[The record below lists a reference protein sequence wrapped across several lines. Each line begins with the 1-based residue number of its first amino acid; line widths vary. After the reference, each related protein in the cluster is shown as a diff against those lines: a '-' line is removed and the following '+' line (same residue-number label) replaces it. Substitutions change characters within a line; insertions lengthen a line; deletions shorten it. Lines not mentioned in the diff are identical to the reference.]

1 MPVPRSTS
9 SSVPDIIRVA
19 LADDSAVVRGLLTR
33 VLEEDPAIKVVATA
47 NNGEVAIKMAK
58 EHTPDILI
66 LDIEMPVMDG
76 ITALP
81 QIIKA
86 SPSTKVLMC
95 STLSLRN
102 ADITLKAFQMGAT
115 DAIAKPTAAGQ
126 ILASDGDF
134 KTTLINM
141 VKQIAMAVARRKAN
155 LAAKQNPT
163 TGTSSMASSS
173 ERITRDRGPQ
183 YTPGGKFTL
192 RDIKTAYTG
201 KPAIIA
207 IGSSTGGPPALFEV
221 LKHCKGVNV
230 PIVITQH
237 MPPTFTAMLAT
248 HIQKNTDIKAFEG
261 QDGMV
266 LEPGCAYVA
275 PGGFHMTVKI
285 EGITP
290 TIRLNTNPPES
301 FCRPAVD
308 PMMRSLIEAYGNK
321 VLGVILTGMGSDGF
335 LSCRQLVDAG
345 GRLFAQNEETS
356 IVWGMPGAVA
366 MGGLC
371 HSVLPL
377 ADLGPLI
384 YRTVMMR

>member
-1 MPVPRSTS
+1 MTVPS
-9 SSVPDIIRVA
+9 SSSISSSIPEIIRVA

-33 VLEEDPAIKVVATA
+33 VLEEDPMIKVIATA
-47 NNGEVAIKMAK
+47 SNGEIAVKMAK
-58 EHTPDILI
+58 DHTPDILI

-86 SPSTKVLMC
+86 SPKTKVLMC

-126 ILASDGDF
+126 ILASDSDF

-141 VKQIAMAVARRKAN
+141 VKQIAIAAARRKTN
-155 LAAKQNPT
+155 LATRQNST
-163 TGTSSMASSS
+163 ENAAATSL
-173 ERITRDRGPQ
+173 ENLPREKIPQ
-183 YTPGGKFTL
+183 FTSGGKFQL
-192 RDIKTAYTG
+192 RDLKTAYTG
-201 KPAIIA
+201 KPAILA

-221 LKHCKGVNV
+221 LKHCKGLNV

-237 MPPTFTAMLAT
+237 MPATFTAMLAT
-248 HIQKNTDIKAFEG
+248 HIQKNTDLKSYEG
-261 QDGMV
+261 QEGMT
-266 LEPGCAYVA
+266 LEPGCAYIA
-275 PGGFHMTVKI
+275 PGGFHMTIKME
-285 EGITP
+285 EGKP
-290 TIRLNTNPPES
+290 VIRLNTNPAEN

-308 PMMRSLIEAYGNK
+308 PMMRSLIEIYGNK

-335 LSCRQLVDAG
+335 FSCRQLVESG

-356 IVWGMPGAVA
+356 VVWGMPGAVA

-384 YRTVMMR
+384 YRTIMMR